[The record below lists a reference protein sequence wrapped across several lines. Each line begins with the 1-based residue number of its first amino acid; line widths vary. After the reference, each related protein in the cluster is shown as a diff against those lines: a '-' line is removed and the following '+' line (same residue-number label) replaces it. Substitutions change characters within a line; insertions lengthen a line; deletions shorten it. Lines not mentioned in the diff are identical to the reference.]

1 MTLLQLSEQVWRQ
14 GFRFA
19 LALVASCCASQVLAQ
34 TYPAQSVR
42 LIVPYPAGAG
52 IDIVARMLAPQLSEN
67 LGQSVVIEN
76 RAGAGAAIGM
86 TTVARA
92 QADGYT
98 LGLVDAGPL
107 VINPAL
113 NAQLPYS
120 VAEDFVPVVFVASLP
135 TMLVVHP
142 SLPVASLAEFL
153 ALARQRPGQVHYASA
168 GMGTLTHLAMELV
181 QSQAQ
186 VTLLHVPYSGT
197 APALAGVLAGDPVVL
212 FTNLLS
218 GAPLVAQGK
227 LRALAIASPKRTP
240 ALPNLPTLA
249 EAGLPDFDLQS
260 WFGVVAPKATP
271 QSIVERVNLAFRVVL
286 ALPDIKARL
295 MSQGGMEAGGG
306 SVAEFRT
313 LLERETALYKR
324 LVQQVSVKPAGS

>member
-1 MTLLQLSEQVWRQ
+1 
-14 GFRFA
+14 
-19 LALVASCCASQVLAQ
+19 VLAQ

-271 QSIVERVNLAFRVVL
+271 QSIVERVNLAFRAVL